1 MGEVYRA
8 LDTSLDRDVA
18 IKILP
23 ELFAADPERMVRFTK
38 EAKTLASL
46 NHQNIAHI
54 HGVVEQ
60 PFAIVMEC
68 VDGEDLAQRL
78 QRGPIAL
85 DEAIPIAK
93 QIADALECA
102 HEQGIVDR
110 DLKAANVKVRDD
122 RTVKV
127 LDYGLAW
134 CTSRI

>member
-110 DLKAANVKVRDD
+110 DLKPANVKVRDD